1 MINIKCTFFLS
12 STHDK
17 LDYLTLKLKVKR
29 LVRERRGVQSRQ
41 VQVDAHSSRD
51 YHVTHEGQI
60 KKDGCTLTSCAVIPA
75 LHWSRNFENA
85 KRTPLRTFK
94 RSTHNLL
101 QIKKFSNLWMVP
113 YYPLNW
119 RLLGRVS
126 ILQSSVLIR

>member
-17 LDYLTLKLKVKR
+17 LDYPTLKLKVKR

-60 KKDGCTLTSCAVIPA
+60 
-75 LHWSRNFENA
+75 
-85 KRTPLRTFK
+85 
-94 RSTHNLL
+94 
-101 QIKKFSNLWMVP
+101 IKKWLHINLMCCNTRP
-113 YYPLNW
+113 PLIEKLRKRQEDSAQNFQK
-119 RLLGRVS
+119 
-126 ILQSSVLIR
+126 IYT